1 MTDGGAFWVGGYTP
15 EMGGSGSGI
24 SRWRADGDAFV
35 AAGPAHPTPS
45 PSFLARHPRL
55 PVLYSA
61 DESAGTVSAFRI
73 TAAGGELS
81 PLGSRPAGPAVC
93 HVAVSPS
100 GDHLAATCWGDGTV
114 ALYPI
119 DPEGA
124 LGEPVF
130 ATPAE
135 DPHPALRATTPPPAG
150 LEASSRAHM
159 SLWLGPEEVV
169 TTDLGYDLLRVF
181 SVRDGRLHPT
191 STVELPFGCGPRHL
205 VALSDD
211 LLVVCTE
218 YSCEALSVVRDGA
231 GRRLAARLPLTPDS
245 PRPGETAAHIE
256 ASPGGLL
263 HVGLRGSDRIAVLR
277 CDEAGALAGI
287 GAFASGG
294 SLPRHHAVEGRVL
307 RVAHQGS
314 DEITTHR
321 VDDGGLST
329 GVVDRAAVGS
339 PTMILAS

>member
-1 MTDGGAFWVGGYTP
+1 MTDGEAYWVGGYTA
-15 EMGGSGSGI
+15 EMGGTGTGI
-24 SRWRADGDAFV
+24 SRWRVDGDTLV

-61 DESAGTVSAFRI
+61 DESAGTVSAYRI
-73 TAAGGELS
+73 TGTDGELA
-81 PLGSRPAGPAVC
+81 LMGSRPAGPAVC

-114 ALYPI
+114 ALYPL
-119 DPEGA
+119 DAEGA
-124 LGEPVF
+124 LGAPAL
-130 ATPAE
+130 ATPAV
-135 DPHPALRATTPPPAG
+135 DPHAALRAATPPPAG
-150 LEASSRAHM
+150 LEVSSRAHM
-159 SLWLGPEEVV
+159 ALWRGGSELI

-181 SVRDGRLHPT
+181 TVRDGGLQPT
-191 STVELPFGCGPRHL
+191 ATVELPLGCGPRHL

-218 YSCEALSVVRDGA
+218 YSCEALSVVRDGT
-231 GRRLAARLPLTPDS
+231 GHRVAARLPLTPDS
-245 PRPGETAAHIE
+245 PRSGETAAHIE
-256 ASPGGLL
+256 ASPDGLL

-277 CDEAGALAGI
+277 CDASGALTGV

-294 SLPRHHAVEGRVL
+294 SIPRHHRVEGRML

-314 DEITTHR
+314 DEITTHLI
-321 VDDGGLST
+321 DATGLST
-329 GVVDRAAVGS
+329 GVVDRTAVGS
-339 PTMILAS
+339 PTVLLAG